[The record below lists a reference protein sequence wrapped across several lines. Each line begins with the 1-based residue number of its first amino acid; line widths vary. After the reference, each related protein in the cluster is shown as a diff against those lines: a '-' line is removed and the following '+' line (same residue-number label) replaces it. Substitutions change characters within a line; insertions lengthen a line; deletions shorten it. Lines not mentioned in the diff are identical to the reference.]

1 MIIKWAVVNGN
12 PVCDEIKHET
22 EKGDSLL
29 PTYKTKEQME
39 YLNNLDPKRVVF
51 DKTLEPVLVDIQERF
66 PELQPAIK
74 KRRLSPL

>member
-22 EKGDSLL
+22 EKGDNIL
-29 PTYKTKEQME
+29 PIYKTKEQME
-39 YLNNLDPKRVVF
+39 YLNQPDPKRIMF
-51 DKTLEPVLVDIQERF
+51 DKSLEPVLTDIEERF
-66 PELQPAIK
+66 PEYTQAIK